1 MKKSLASEIIAEQQN
16 EMSNI
21 IELFKQL
28 LTVVPY
34 DTLTELEALGRK
46 RDTSIDHS
54 VMLLIKAER
63 ERRKSQ

>member
-28 LTVVPY
+28 LTVVPH

-46 RDTSIDHS
+46 RDTSIDHY
-54 VMLLIKAER
+54 VMLFIKEER

>member
-1 MKKSLASEIIAEQQN
+1 MKESLASEIIAEQQN

-28 LTVVPY
+28 LTVVPH
-34 DTLTELEALGRK
+34 DTLTELEALWRK

-54 VMLLIKAER
+54 VMLFIKEEW